1 MSKKRSIWKFSILL
15 ILVALGLVLT
25 FASFNV
31 AGTVYH
37 YNGFVNSIPLGLDLS
52 GGTAVTYNASVSKS
66 SVTEDLDS
74 AILSTIS
81 GLNSMLYNYG
91 INDSVIEQQGSDKI
105 RIEISNQ
112 ENDFTELFEI
122 IGEPVSLFLSS
133 NENFDILNPSGD
145 YLSSKDISN
154 VYVSTSSDGSSYG
167 VAVEFKTAAKEKF
180 SKLSN
185 QASNSSTIYAFVGEE
200 SAISLTSENFIDDT
214 TTAFISGGSITTSS
228 SASEYFIKI
237 TSGSYSANLSLS
249 EISVVS
255 ASLGKDA
262 LLLSSVALGV
272 VAFLVMLLLLIR
284 YRELGLLACFT
295 LVIFTILFSFFLM
308 AVPFIRMSLP
318 GLAGVLIA
326 FALATIG
333 NIIIFERIRSEYA
346 SGRKIPLSTKN
357 GFKKSLWPIL
367 DIHILTVIASILL
380 YILGTV
386 AIKDFAMVLLVGSII
401 SAFCSLVV
409 TRILVKWYLPL
420 NSTNAKRMNL
430 VRSKA
435 LNNETTNETLL
446 EEGGEKWQ
454 PKNIKKLSFPLMKQY

>member
-1 MSKKRSIWKFSILL
+1 MSKKRSIWKFSILA

-52 GGTAVTYNASVSKS
+52 GGTAVTYDASLSNV
-66 SVTEDLDS
+66 SVTDDLDS
-74 AILSTIS
+74 AVLSTIS

-91 INDSVIEQQGSDKI
+91 LSDAIIEKQDSDKI

-112 ENDFTELFEI
+112 ENDFTDLFEL
-122 IGEPVSLFLSS
+122 IGEPVSLYLSS
-133 NENFDILNPSGD
+133 NQNFDIKNPTGD

-167 VAVEFKTAAKEKF
+167 VAVEFKSSVKEKF
-180 SKLSN
+180 TKLSN
-185 QASNSSTIYAFVGEE
+185 QASNSSTIYAYVGEE
-200 SAISLTSENFIDDT
+200 SAISLSSDNFIDDT

-228 SASEYFIKI
+228 SSAEYFIRI
-237 TSGSYSANLSLS
+237 TSGSYSADLSLS
-249 EISVVS
+249 QISVVS
-255 ASLGKDA
+255 ASLGKDS
-262 LLLSSVALGV
+262 LLLSAIALGV

-284 YRELGLLACFT
+284 YRELGLLACFS
-295 LVIFTILFSFFLM
+295 LVIFTVLFAFFLM
-308 AVPFIRMSLP
+308 AVPFVKMSLP

-326 FALATIG
+326 FAMATIG

-367 DIHILTVIASILL
+367 DIHIVTVISSILL

-386 AIKDFAMVLLVGSII
+386 AIKEFGMILLIGSII

-409 TRILVKWYLPL
+409 TRLLVKWYLPL

-430 VRSKA
+430 IRSKA
-435 LNNETTNETLL
+435 LSDETTSEAFL
-446 EEGGEKWQ
+446 EEGGEKWHR
-454 PKNIKKLSFPLMKQY
+454 KNLRNQDFL

>member
-1 MSKKRSIWKFSILL
+1 MSKKRSIWKFSILA

-52 GGTAVTYNASVSKS
+52 GGTAVTYDASLSNV
-66 SVTEDLDS
+66 SVTDDLDS
-74 AILSTIS
+74 AVLSTIS

-91 INDSVIEQQGSDKI
+91 LSDAIIEKQGSDKI

-112 ENDFTELFEI
+112 ENDFTDLFEF
-122 IGEPVSLFLSS
+122 IGEPVSLYLSS
-133 NENFDILNPSGD
+133 NQNFDIKNPTGD

-167 VAVEFKTAAKEKF
+167 VAVEFKSSAKEKF
-180 SKLSN
+180 TKLSN
-185 QASNSSTIYAFVGEE
+185 QASNSSTIYAYVGEE
-200 SAISLTSENFIDDT
+200 SAISLSSDNFIDDT

-228 SASEYFIKI
+228 SSAEYFIRI
-237 TSGSYSANLSLS
+237 TSGSYSADLSLS
-249 EISVVS
+249 QISVVS
-255 ASLGKDA
+255 ASLGKDT
-262 LLLSSVALGV
+262 LMLSAIALGV

-284 YRELGLLACFT
+284 YRELGLLACFS
-295 LVIFTILFSFFLM
+295 LVIFTVLFAFFLM
-308 AVPFIRMSLP
+308 AVPFVKMSLP

-333 NIIIFERIRSEYA
+333 NVIIFERIRSEYA

-367 DIHILTVIASILL
+367 DIHIVTVISSILL

-386 AIKDFAMVLLVGSII
+386 AIKEFGMILLIGSII

-409 TRILVKWYLPL
+409 TRLLVKWYLPL

-430 VRSKA
+430 IRSKA
-435 LNNETTNETLL
+435 LNDETTSEAFL
-446 EEGGEKWQ
+446 EEGGEK
-454 PKNIKKLSFPLMKQY
+454 